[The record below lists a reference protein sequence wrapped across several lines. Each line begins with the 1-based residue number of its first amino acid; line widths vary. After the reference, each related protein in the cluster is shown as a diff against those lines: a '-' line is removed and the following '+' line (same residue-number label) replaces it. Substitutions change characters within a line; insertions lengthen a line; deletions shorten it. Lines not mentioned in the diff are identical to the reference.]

1 MIPGE
6 LLNFTYTTREGEI
19 DVGFYIPYGELSEKA
34 RTTDSAITSLMEELE
49 AINFYN
55 QRADVAAD
63 DAIKAVMLHNRNEE
77 IEHAVMLFEWLRRN
91 IDEFDEDMRT
101 YLFQKAPITE
111 IEEAAAGDASGGTSS
126 QASLGIGSL
135 RK

>member
-1 MIPGE
+1 M
-6 LLNFTYTTREGEI
+6 
-19 DVGFYIPYGELSEKA
+19 GFYIPYGELSEKA

-63 DAIKAVMLHNRNEE
+63 DTIKEVMLHNRNEE

-101 YLFQKAPITE
+101 YLFKDAPITE
-111 IEEAAAGDASGGTSS
+111 IEEAATGDAGGSS
-126 QASLGIGSL
+126 SSASLGIGSL

>member
-1 MIPGE
+1 M
-6 LLNFTYTTREGEI
+6 
-19 DVGFYIPYGELSEKA
+19 GFYIPYGELSETS
-34 RTTDSAITSLMEELE
+34 RTIDSAITSLMEELE

-63 DAIKAVMLHNRNEE
+63 DTIKEVMIHNRNEE

-101 YLFQKAPITE
+101 YLFQQAPITE
-111 IEEAAAGDASGGTSS
+111 IEESATGEAGGTSS
-126 QASLGIGSL
+126 SVSLKIGSL

>member
-1 MIPGE
+1 MQ
-6 LLNFTYTTREGEI
+6 TREGEI
-19 DVGFYIPYGELSEKA
+19 NMGFYIPYGELSAKA

-63 DAIKAVMLHNRNEE
+63 DTIKAVMLHNRNEE

-111 IEEAAAGDASGGTSS
+111 IEAAATGDTGGGTSA
-126 QASLGIGSL
+126 ASLGIGSL

>member
-1 MIPGE
+1 
-6 LLNFTYTTREGEI
+6 
-19 DVGFYIPYGELSEKA
+19 VGFYIPYGELSAKA
-34 RTTDSAITSLMEELE
+34 KAADSAITSLMEELE
-49 AINFYN
+49 AVNFYN

-63 DAIKAVMLHNRNEE
+63 NTIKEVLIHNRNEE

-91 IDEFDEDMRT
+91 IDKFDEDMRT

-111 IEEAAAGDASGGTSS
+111 IEESATGGASSGGTSP
-126 QASLGIGSL
+126 AVSLGIGSL